1 VKKKARQAAKEK
13 SGSSAMG
20 STPATLAAIQ
30 MEPEVN
36 IPTSIPSQT
45 PGLQESDG
53 SDNEVD
59 DEILPESIG
68 SSDSDDEAAAE
79 ETAEAELGN
88 FCDCL

>member
-1 VKKKARQAAKEK
+1 
-13 SGSSAMG
+13 
-20 STPATLAAIQ
+20 
-30 MEPEVN
+30 METEVN

-59 DEILPESIG
+59 ILPESIEI
-68 SSDSDDEAAAE
+68 SDSDDEAAE